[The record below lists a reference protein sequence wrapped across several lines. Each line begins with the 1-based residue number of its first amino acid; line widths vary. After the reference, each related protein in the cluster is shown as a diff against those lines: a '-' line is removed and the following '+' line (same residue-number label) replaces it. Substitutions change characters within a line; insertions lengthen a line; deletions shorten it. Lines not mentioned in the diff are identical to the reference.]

1 MTTVDLSRNEFLST
15 VQKACVGAGSDSAL
29 AADIANACLELE
41 AAGLASLAHLLPL
54 LEAAAHLPARM
65 AAQPYAHSQN
75 GFFTHEVV
83 MLRNGASAMD
93 HLCLATLTVAQC
105 DDLVLLAALIVS
117 GCRARGRFARI
128 IAPGIPWAHLDHAYV
143 VTAPERLVGPI
154 TVRFVPVED
163 HAALGL
169 PPLPA
174 RLSVGM
180 AHWAALKAAADA
192 VLVPA
197 NDTTRLRDA
206 GAGLND
212 ND

>member
-29 AADIANACLELE
+29 AGDIAVACLELE
-41 AAGLASLAHLLPL
+41 AAGLDSLAHLLPL
-54 LEAAAHLPARM
+54 LEDTSHLPARM
-65 AAQPYAHSQN
+65 ASQSYAHSQN
-75 GFFTHEVV
+75 GFFTQQVV

-93 HLCLATLTVAQC
+93 HLCLATLTVEHC
-105 DDLVLLAALIVS
+105 DDLVLLAALLLS

-128 IAPGIPWAHLDHAYV
+128 IAPGIPWAHLDHAYLAA
-143 VTAPERLVGPI
+143 APGRLVGPI

-163 HAALGL
+163 HAELSL

-174 RLSVGM
+174 RLGVSIT
-180 AHWAALKAAADA
+180 HWAALKTAAAA

-197 NDTTRLRDA
+197 DDTTRLRDA